1 MKKLLT
7 ALAAAAALTSATAQA
22 ADSISVAA
30 TAVPHAEIL
39 EFIKPALAKDG
50 VELKIKVFTD
60 YVQPNVQVAEGRLD
74 ANFFQHQPYLD
85 EFNASRGTALVSI
98 AGVHVE
104 PFGAY
109 SSKIKKLDE
118 LSEGAQVVI
127 PNDATNGGRALLLL
141 QKAGVIKLKDGAG
154 ITATVKDIAENPKAI
169 KVRELEAATLPRVLA
184 QVDLALINTNY
195 ALEAG
200 LNPTKDA
207 LVIEGADSP
216 YVNILVTTAEQ
227 KDNAALQK
235 LAKALHTP
243 EVKKFIADKYQ
254 GAVVPAF

>member
-1 MKKLLT
+1 MKKLLI
-7 ALAAAAALTSATAQA
+7 AAAAFAALSAQA
-22 ADSISVAA
+22 ESLTVAA

-39 EFIKPALAKDG
+39 EFVKPGLAAEG
-50 VELKIKVFTD
+50 VELNVKVFTD
-60 YVQPNVQVAEGRLD
+60 YVQPNVQVAEQRLD

-85 EFNASRGTALVSI
+85 EFNSSRGSQLVSV

-109 SSKIKKLDE
+109 SSKHKSLDA
-118 LSEGAQVVI
+118 LPEGAQVVI

-141 QKAGVIKLKDGAG
+141 AKAGVISLKDGAG
-154 ITATVKDIAENPKAI
+154 ITATVKDIAANPKAI
-169 KVRELEAATLPRVLA
+169 KVRELEAATLPRVLN

-200 LNPTKDA
+200 LNPTQDA
-207 LVIEGADSP
+207 LVIEGGDSP
-216 YVNILVTTAEQ
+216 YVNILVARP
-227 KDNAALQK
+227 DNQDSAAMHK
-235 LAKALHTP
+235 LTKALNSA
-243 EVKKFIADKYQ
+243 EVRAFILEKYQ

>member
-1 MKKLLT
+1 MKKLIAAVA
-7 ALAAAAALTSATAQA
+7 ALAAFSAQA
-22 ADSISVAA
+22 ESLSVAA

-39 EFIKPALAKDG
+39 EFVKPALAKEG
-50 VELKIKVFTD
+50 VELNIKVFTD
-60 YVQPNVQVAEGRLD
+60 YVQPNVQVAEKRLD

-85 EFNASRGTALVSI
+85 EFNKSRGTELVSV

-109 SSKIKKLDE
+109 SSQHKTLAD
-118 LSEGAQVVI
+118 LPQGANVVI

-141 QKAGVIKLKDGAG
+141 QKAGVITLKPEAG
-154 ITATVKDIAENPKAI
+154 ILATPKDIVENPKAI
-169 KVRELEAATLPRVLA
+169 KVRELEAATLPRVLT

-195 ALEAG
+195 ALEAK

-207 LVIEGADSP
+207 LIIEGNDSP
-216 YVNILVTTAEQ
+216 YVNILVARADN

-235 LAKALHTP
+235 LAKALNSA
-243 EVKKFIADKYQ
+243 EVKAFIAEKYQ

>member
-39 EFIKPALAKDG
+39 EFITPALAKDG
-50 VELKIKVFTD
+50 VELKVKVFTD

>member
-1 MKKLLT
+1 MKHLLAIVAT
-7 ALAAAAALTSATAQA
+7 LAALSAQA
-22 ADSISVAA
+22 ADVLNVAA

-39 EFIKPALAKDG
+39 EFVKPGLAEQG
-50 VELKIKVFTD
+50 VELHVRVFTD

-85 EFNASRGTALVSI
+85 EFNQSRGTTLVSV
-98 AGVHVE
+98 AGVHIE

-109 SSKIKKLDE
+109 SRTVTDLAE
-118 LSEGAQVVI
+118 LPKGATVAI

-141 QKAGVIKLKDGAG
+141 AEAGVIGLREGAG
-154 ITATVKDIAENPKAI
+154 IAASRRDITDNPKAI
-169 KVRELEAATLPRVLA
+169 KVRELEAATLPRVLD

-200 LNPTKDA
+200 LNPGEDA
-207 LVIEGADSP
+207 LIMEGSESP
-216 YVNILVTTAEQ
+216 YVNILVAREAD
-227 KDNAALQK
+227 KDSAPLQK
-235 LAKALHTP
+235 LVAALKTP
-243 EVKKFIADKYQ
+243 ELKAFLLEKYQ